1 MGLDDMKDKIA
12 DAGQDFKHKSED
24 VIKDAEQVFN
34 EAGTKLGETS
44 KDIKNKSE
52 DALDHDRD

>member
-24 VIKDAEQVFN
+24 AEQVFD